1 MGSWCVG
8 LAVDWLSRGGWC
20 SVGYIKCL
28 KGGEMEKK
36 SWKQKKI
43 KRGSMLGK
51 GVDALRKGGCDPYD
65 LWSM

>member
-1 MGSWCVG
+1 M
-8 LAVDWLSRGGWC
+8 
-20 SVGYIKCL
+20 GYIKCL